1 MWKNILKGSAIV
13 AVLITILTAVGI
25 ITVNRDL
32 KKSLGQPFE
41 DDDVM

>member
-13 AVLITILTAVGI
+13 AVLITILAVGI

>member
-13 AVLITILTAVGI
+13 AVLITILAALGI
-25 ITVNRDL
+25 IAVNRDL
-32 KKSLGQPFE
+32 NKSLGQPFD

>member
-13 AVLITILTAVGI
+13 AVLITILAAVG

-41 DDDVM
+41 DEDVM

>member
-13 AVLITILTAVGI
+13 AVLNAILAAVGI

-32 KKSLGQPFE
+32 KKYHGQPFE
-41 DDDVM
+41 DEDVM